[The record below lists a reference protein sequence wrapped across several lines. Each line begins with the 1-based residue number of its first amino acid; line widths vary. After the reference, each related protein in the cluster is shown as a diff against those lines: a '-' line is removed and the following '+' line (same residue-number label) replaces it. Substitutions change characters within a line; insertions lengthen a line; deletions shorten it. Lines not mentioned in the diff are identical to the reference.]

1 MMQDDSTMG
10 GLGMHVQHKITE
22 ARRNRLP
29 VTRPLPVMKSLPTMY
44 DLPSEDPEEPGVPDL
59 FHVSQPHLLS
69 ETFLPPDYAQNRI
82 LFACDLNL
90 YYDIQNHGNYKR
102 PDWFA
107 ALDVDKEE
115 MRLSYVIWQE
125 KVVPSIVV
133 ELLSPGTEDE
143 DLGLTTAQKD
153 RPPTKW
159 EVYEKI
165 LGIPYYVTFSRHTG
179 KIQAFELIGG
189 KYVELHPVKG
199 RLWLDKLKIGLG
211 LWNGTWDGYEH
222 TWLRCYDINNEWIP
236 TSVEKTEKA
245 NLRAEK
251 AIKKAEKEKKKLE
264 KANLRAEKE
273 KKKLEKANLRAEKE
287 KKKVEKANL
296 RAEKEKKK
304 VEQEKKKLEKANLR
318 AEKEKKKVEQ
328 EKKKLEKAN
337 LRAEK
342 EKKKAE
348 QERKKAEQ
356 ANLRAEQL
364 AAKLRELGVV
374 V

>member
-10 GLGMHVQHKITE
+10 GLGMHIQHKITE
-22 ARRNRLP
+22 ARRKRFP

-90 YYDIQNHGNYKR
+90 YYDIQNYGNYKR

-107 ALDVDKEE
+107 ALDVDKDE

-143 DLGLTTAQKD
+143 DLGLTTAQKG

-159 EVYEKI
+159 DVYEKI
-165 LGIPYYVTFSRHTG
+165 LGVPYYVTFSRHTG
-179 KIQAFELIGG
+179 KFQAFELIGG

-222 TWLRCYDINNEWIP
+222 IWLRCYDINNEWIP
-236 TSVEKTEKA
+236 TSVEKLEQA
-245 NLRAEK
+245 NLRA
-251 AIKKAEKEKKKLE
+251 
-264 KANLRAEKE
+264 
-273 KKKLEKANLRAEKE
+273 
-287 KKKVEKANL
+287 
-296 RAEKEKKK
+296 
-304 VEQEKKKLEKANLR
+304 
-318 AEKEKKKVEQ
+318 EQ

-348 QERKKAEQ
+348 QEKKKLEKANLRAEKEKKKAVQEKKKLEKANLRAEKEKKKAEQ

-364 AAKLRELGVV
+364 AAKLRELGVIV
-374 V
+374 